1 MIITFPSKEIK
12 NEYNYLKSSKK
23 EVNINNTSK
32 KLDSYVYDKTH
43 KFNNAKTFGLLTAMD
58 LLYAGMWFK
67 SKNKNF
73 LTNSLFM
80 LLLANGIILNC
91 IFDEEKNKKYTLN
104 NKDEKL
110 RLYYRNGINAVV

>member
-1 MIITFPSKEIK
+1 
-12 NEYNYLKSSKK
+12 
-23 EVNINNTSK
+23 
-32 KLDSYVYDKTH
+32 
-43 KFNNAKTFGLLTAMD
+43 
-58 LLYAGMWFK
+58 
-67 SKNKNF
+67 
-73 LTNSLFM
+73 M